1 MGIAMAWRLVTLAA
15 VAASLHGC
23 TIESYDPSQV
33 HGVLADFTVTLTSEA
48 MPAAGGCILLR
59 TGEAGYGVDDNDK
72 ADHIVVAAP
81 AGARIR
87 HAVRFSEI
95 TKYDQ
100 TGGLPVDDA
109 FWCGAESNA
118 GARRASGFFGFD
130 CTRVVGPSPAA
141 RLESIDLIDPHWDD
155 KSQRIYATGY
165 TMTFVVQHPGV
176 VRTSLACGTDVTTV
190 LPASHEGDQVAELT
204 IASP

>member
-1 MGIAMAWRLVTLAA
+1 MGVAMAWRLVAVAA
-15 VAASLHGC
+15 VAASTHGC

-33 HGVLADFTVTLTSEA
+33 VGVLADFSVTQSSDAKSLAS
-48 MPAAGGCILLR
+48 GCILLR

-87 HAVRFSEI
+87 HAVRISEV

-100 TGGLPVDDA
+100 TGGLPVHDA
-109 FWCGAESNA
+109 FWCGPESNA
-118 GARRASGFFGFD
+118 GARRASGYFAFD
-130 CTRVVGPSPAA
+130 CMRVVGPSPEA
-141 RLESIDLIDPHWDD
+141 RLESIELVDPHWDD
-155 KSQRIYATGY
+155 KSQQIYATGY
-165 TMTFVVQHPGV
+165 TMTLVVQHPGV
-176 VRTSLACGTDVTTV
+176 VRTALACGTDISTV
-190 LPASHEGDQVAELT
+190 LPGSHEGDQVAELT